1 MSSRISFILNDSEI
15 KSDLPAGT
23 VLLDY
28 IRNERRL
35 TGTREGCREGDCG
48 ACTVLLGTLAAGRV
62 RYRTVNSCL
71 FPLADAAGCHV
82 VTIEGLNNAGLTP
95 VQQAIVS
102 EGASQ
107 CGFCTPGLV
116 VSLTGFLL
124 EDAFLEDDGAV
135 TAIEGNVCR
144 CTGYASIRRALE
156 RLLREVRPAALA
168 ASDRLPALI
177 AAAVV
182 PAYFA
187 GIAARLAAL
196 AVPAAG
202 AQSSRRGPSGSQ
214 KKSQAGA
221 VVVGGGT
228 DLYVQRGRDLPEKDI
243 LLIARQE
250 GFAGVWPSSERLYV
264 GAATPV
270 AGLMES
276 PLVAAAL
283 PQLAAA
289 LRLVSSVQ
297 IRNRA
302 TVGGNIVNASPIGD
316 LSVIFL
322 ALGAGIG
329 LRSLHSGK
337 KAREKKLSDFFLG
350 YKKLDLR
357 PGEVVAWVSLPLASD
372 GVRFH
377 FEKVA
382 RRRHQDIASVNSA
395 IGLEMKGERIA
406 VACVSA
412 GGVAPVP
419 LYFKAASAFL
429 AGKAVSA
436 EVVREFIAV
445 AADEIAPISDVR
457 GSAAYKKALLR
468 RLLFAHFLELFPD
481 LVGTERDGRI
491 VFEDLP

>member
-1 MSSRISFILNDSEI
+1 MSSRISFILNDVEVGSG
-15 KSDLPAGT
+15 LPAGT

-48 ACTVLLGTLAAGRV
+48 ACTVLLGTLEAGRV

-71 FPLADAAGCHV
+71 FPLADAAGRHV
-82 VTIEGLNNAGLTP
+82 VTVEGLNSAGLTP

-107 CGFCTPGLV
+107 CGFCTPGIV

-124 EDAFLEDDGAV
+124 EDAYLEDDGAV

-156 RLLREVRPAALA
+156 RLLREMRPGMLA
-168 ASDRLPALI
+168 ASGRLPALI
-177 AAAVV
+177 AAGVV

-187 GIAARLAAL
+187 LIAARLAAL
-196 AVPAAG
+196 AAPAG
-202 AQSSRRGPSGSQ
+202 GVQPPRQGPSGAKEKGKAS
-214 KKSQAGA
+214 A
-221 VVVGGGT
+221 VVMGGGT

-243 LLIARQE
+243 LLIARRE
-250 GFAGVWPSSERLYV
+250 GFAGVWPSSERVYI

-270 AGLMES
+270 AALMES
-276 PLVAAAL
+276 PL
-283 PQLAAA
+283 LAAVLPELTGA
-289 LRLVSSVQ
+289 LRLISSAQ

-302 TVGGNIVNASPIGD
+302 TIGGNIVNASPIGD

-322 ALGAGIG
+322 ALGADIG
-329 LRSLHSGK
+329 LRAGG

-357 PGEVVAWVSLPLASD
+357 PGEVVAWVSMRLAPD

-395 IGLEMKGERIA
+395 VGLEMAGERIA
-406 VACVSA
+406 VARVSA

-429 AGKAVSA
+429 AGKEVSPG
-436 EVVREFIAV
+436 VVGEFIGV

-457 GSAAYKKALLR
+457 GSSTYKQALLR
-468 RLLFAHFLELFPD
+468 RLLFAHFLELFP
-481 LVGTERDGRI
+481 ERIAAG
-491 VFEDLP
+491 DLP